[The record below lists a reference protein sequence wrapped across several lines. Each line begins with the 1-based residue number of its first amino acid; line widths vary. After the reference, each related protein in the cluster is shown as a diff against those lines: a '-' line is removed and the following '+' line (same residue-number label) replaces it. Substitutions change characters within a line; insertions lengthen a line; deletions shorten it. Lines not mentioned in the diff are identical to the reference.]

1 MPIFNYKVRDLSG
14 QIKTGVV
21 EAVSEAEASTLLE
34 EKQLTVL
41 SLTEGSRKAK
51 KGFNINIG
59 TVKQKDVVIFSR
71 QLSVMMSAT
80 VPIVQ
85 ALRILSKQTT
95 NVIFVEKINEMA
107 DDVDGGMKLSLA
119 MSKHKKVFSNFFV
132 SMVRSGE
139 TSGKLDEVL
148 LYLADQME
156 KDYDLVSRIKGAMI
170 YPCFIIVGMLIV
182 GFLMMVF
189 VVPKMTAMLKESGQ
203 ELPFLTKMLINSS
216 DFMKES
222 WYIIIISIVA
232 FIVLFKIFVSS
243 KGGKI
248 LFNKFV
254 LKLPIFGELFKK
266 VYIVR
271 FARSLSTLVKGGVPI
286 SNSLNITAEVVDNEA
301 YKKLM
306 LDTVKEVEDGNSIS
320 TLFIKSDLIPPM
332 LSQMLIIGEKTGKI
346 DSILDKLADFYSRE
360 IDSLVV
366 GLTSLIEPLILMIMG
381 VGVGGMVA
389 AIMIPMFKVAQN
401 MGA

>member
-1 MPIFNYKVRDLSG
+1 
-14 QIKTGVV
+14 
-21 EAVSEAEASTLLE
+21 
-34 EKQLTVL
+34 
-41 SLTEGSRKAK
+41 
-51 KGFNINIG
+51 
-59 TVKQKDVVIFSR
+59 
-71 QLSVMMSAT
+71 MSAT

-107 DDVDGGMKLSLA
+107 DNVDGGMKLSSA

-132 SMVRSGE
+132 SMVKSGE

-203 ELPFLTKMLINSS
+203 ELPFLTKILINSS

-222 WYIIIISIVA
+222 WYVIIIAIIA
-232 FIVLFKIFVSS
+232 FVILFKMFISS

-248 LFNKFV
+248 LFNKSI

-320 TLFIKSDLIPPM
+320 TLFSKSDLIPPM

-366 GLTSLIEPLILMIMG
+366 GLTSLIEPLILMVMG